1 MLERKLT
8 VVILLLFFSA
18 SCAKQTAN
26 TNTTTTTTTPS
37 TSQARNS
44 VDVVKVNAHPVEI
57 KPDGTADAI
66 VDITIDKGYHVNANP
81 PTFQYLKATEIE
93 LSPPKEIAVAFI
105 VYPDPINKT
114 FPFAEKPLAIYE
126 GAITVKV
133 NLKADKS
140 TKPGTQNLPA
150 KLRVQ
155 ACDDQVCYAPGTLDV
170 SIPLN
175 IK

>member
-8 VVILLLFFSA
+8 VVTLLLFFSA
-18 SCAKQTAN
+18 SCASQT
-26 TNTTTTTTTPS
+26 TNTATTPS

-57 KPDGTADAI
+57 KPGSTADAI
-66 VDITIDKGYHVNANP
+66 VDITIERGYHVNANP

-93 LSPPKEIAVAFI
+93 VSPPKGISVAFT
-105 VYPDPINKT
+105 VYPDPISKT

-126 GAITVKV
+126 GTITVKV
-133 NLKADKS
+133 HLKADKS
-140 TKPGTQNLPA
+140 IEPATQNLSG

-170 SIPLN
+170 SIPLS